1 MEKVIIIVCSII
13 ASVFILISTMLSAT
27 DGDTRVANITL
38 DAIGKKP
45 ELKSSLL
52 PTMLISIGL
61 IESIPIIATV
71 IAIVLIIANPYLG
84 K

>member
-1 MEKVIIIVCSII
+1 MERVAIIVCSVIAAVII
-13 ASVFILISTMLSAT
+13 ILTAMLSAT
-27 DGDTRVANITL
+27 TYDTRIAYTTL
-38 DAIGKKP
+38 DIIGKKP

-71 IAIVLIIANPYLG
+71 IAIVLVIANPYLG

>member
-1 MEKVIIIVCSII
+1 MERVSIIACSVVAAVIIILT
-13 ASVFILISTMLSAT
+13 AMLSASKY
-27 DGDTRVANITL
+27 DTQVAYTTL

-71 IAIVLIIANPYLG
+71 IAIVLVIANPYLSN
-84 K
+84 

>member
-1 MEKVIIIVCSII
+1 MERVSIIVCSVI
-13 ASVFILISTMLSAT
+13 ASAIIILTAMLSAT
-27 DGDTRVANITL
+27 TYDTRVAYTTL
-38 DAIGKKP
+38 DIIGKKP